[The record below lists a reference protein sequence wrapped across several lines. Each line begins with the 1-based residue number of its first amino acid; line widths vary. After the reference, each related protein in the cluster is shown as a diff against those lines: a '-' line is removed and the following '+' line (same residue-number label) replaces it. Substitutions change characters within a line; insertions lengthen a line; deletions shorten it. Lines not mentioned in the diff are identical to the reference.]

1 MGSTRIS
8 HNLSQSTMITV
19 RISKKKTGKARV
31 LKGLEMG
38 YSKIEHSGFSSV
50 PIWFTGLS
58 SSSTD
63 RVWQTVS

>member
-1 MGSTRIS
+1 
-8 HNLSQSTMITV
+8 MITV

-31 LKGLEMG
+31 LKGLKMG
-38 YSKIEHSGFSSV
+38 YSKIEHSGFSRV